1 MSKVYGERLKATNGT
16 LDPPHAAVDTGAIHL
31 AVAAFAGRASGRV
44 AHVEVL
50 GQPASRTRHG
60 DDVGYP
66 AASLSKVPLAAAALL
81 AGLDGTL
88 DLCAPVPSSAWGS
101 TIYPSVLGAL
111 HSDLTVGE
119 LAALSIVTSDNPAA
133 QAVLERLP
141 AGAWE
146 RAVTTLGCPNMA
158 KPAGYGDDDF
168 DGMHHQLTT
177 VDEQVAVLTAI
188 ATTAEFGDLYR
199 WMGSSLL
206 NQRVSAMVAPPVRF
220 HHKTGSLD
228 GVLHDVGILD
238 TGTHRAVVVA
248 LTRDQADPVATQADM
263 VDLGV
268 AITSALLG

>member
-1 MSKVYGERLKATNGT
+1 MDN
-16 LDPPHAAVDTGAIHL
+16 AAL
-31 AVAAFAGRASGRV
+31 GRAAATFANGATGRV
-44 AHVEVL
+44 AHIEVL
-50 GQPASRTRHG
+50 GRSDTRARHG

-88 DLCAPVPSSAWGS
+88 DLSAPVPSSAWGS

-119 LAALSIVTSDNPAA
+119 LVALSIVTSDNPAA

-146 RAVTTLGCPNMA
+146 RAVTTLGCPQMA

-188 ATTAEFGDLYR
+188 AARDELAPLYG

-248 LTRDQADPVATQADM
+248 LTRDQADPVATQAAM
-263 VDLGV
+263 VDLGIAV
-268 AITSALLG
+268 TSALTT